1 MTERNIAV
9 SPSGKADDSDSSIA
23 RVQILPPQPSITKRL
38 HSPKGRCNLFVI
50 SKDIFIRHGAVP
62 VGAITAM

>member
-23 RVQILPPQPSITKRL
+23 RVQILPPQPSITKDCTVR
-38 HSPKGRCNLFVI
+38 
-50 SKDIFIRHGAVP
+50 KD
-62 VGAITAM
+62 GAIFLLYIKIFL